1 LLFLAGLQNN
11 GCSTE
16 FRLLVVITAPG
27 HTGERER
34 ECFWSGAV
42 SKTHL
47 LLSVY
52 FETCFQEKVLMEQ
65 REIFGDSD
73 CPPTYRDIQE
83 MKYLE
88 MVIKEALRLY
98 PSIPVFGRKLQKDV
112 DVGE

>member
-1 LLFLAGLQNN
+1 LQGYKTTAAALSFACWLLSQYQDIQ
-11 GCSTE
+11 
-16 FRLLVVITAPG
+16 V
-27 HTGERER
+27 RER
-34 ECFWSGAV
+34 EYFWSGAV

-47 LLSVY
+47 MLSVY

-73 CPPTYRDIQE
+73 SPPTYRDIQE